1 MLNIIAL
8 IAYISFFNI
17 VYIGKLDTVGTL
29 GNRSNLSTIGNRSN
43 LSNLSTR
50 GNMSNLSTLG
60 DLSNLSTLSD
70 QSRAE
75 ITKEVPLLSNNKAI
89 RSKYCNFK
97 CDCFFSHSVK
107 NDNICVPIW
116 IKPLG
121 L

>member
-17 VYIGKLDTVGTL
+17 VYIGKLDTIGTR
-29 GNRSNLSTIGNRSN
+29 GNRSNLSTIGDQSN
-43 LSNLSTR
+43 LGNLSTI
-50 GNMSNLSTLG
+50 GDQSTIG
-60 DLSNLSTLSD
+60 S

-75 ITKEVPLLSNNKAI
+75 ITKEVPLLSNKKAI

>member
-8 IAYISFFNI
+8 IVYMSFINM
-17 VYIGKLDTVGTL
+17 VYVNKLSPSL
-29 GNRSNLSTIGNRSN
+29 
-43 LSNLSTR
+43 
-50 GNMSNLSTLG
+50 
-60 DLSNLSTLSD
+60 
-70 QSRAE
+70 
-75 ITKEVPLLSNNKAI
+75 KNKAGDVALPMNNSSNI
-89 RSKYCNFK
+89 KRRKNKYCNFK

>member
-8 IAYISFFNI
+8 IAYIYFFNI
-17 VYIGKLDTVGTL
+17 VYIGKLGSTSSL
-29 GNRSNLSTIGNRSN
+29 RSLRSLRS
-43 LSNLSTR
+43 LSNLC
-50 GNMSNLSTLG
+50 
-60 DLSNLSTLSD
+60 
-70 QSRAE
+70 A
-75 ITKEVPLLSNNKAI
+75 TKEVPLLSNNKAI

>member
-17 VYIGKLDTVGTL
+17 VYIGKLDTVGNL
-29 GNRSNLSTIGNRSN
+29 GTIGNRSN
-43 LSNLSTR
+43 L
-50 GNMSNLSTLG
+50 GNLSTLG
-60 DLSNLSTLSD
+60 NTSNLGS

-75 ITKEVPLLSNNKAI
+75 ITKEVPLLSNKKAI

>member
-29 GNRSNLSTIGNRSN
+29 GNRSNLSN
-43 LSNLSTR
+43 LSNL
-50 GNMSNLSTLG
+50 GNLSTIG
-60 DLSNLSTLSD
+60 D

-75 ITKEVPLLSNNKAI
+75 ITKEVPLLSNKKAI

-107 NDNICVPIW
+107 NNNICVPIW

>member
-8 IAYISFFNI
+8 IAYIYFFNI
-17 VYIGKLDTVGTL
+17 VYIGKL
-29 GNRSNLSTIGNRSN
+29 GNTSSLRSLRS
-43 LSNLSTR
+43 
-50 GNMSNLSTLG
+50 
-60 DLSNLSTLSD
+60 
-70 QSRAE
+70 AE

>member
-29 GNRSNLSTIGNRSN
+29 GNRSNLSTIGDQ
-43 LSNLSTR
+43 SNLSTI
-50 GNMSNLSTLG
+50 GNMSTLG
-60 DLSNLSTLSD
+60 S

-75 ITKEVPLLSNNKAI
+75 ITKEVPLLSNKKTI